1 MVDLKKI
8 DVETLQRH
16 LKAIEPDLMA
26 SVAPEKAGVL
36 CAGACNSLQQPNTG
50 RGR

>member
-8 DVETLQRH
+8 DAATLQRH
-16 LKAIEPDLMA
+16 LEGVEPELMA
-26 SVAPEKAGVL
+26 KVDQQKLGVL
-36 CAGACNSLQQPNTG
+36 CAGACHSMQQEKPG